1 MSMRRFFA
9 LAVLCPTLTLA
20 QAPISTDLPH
30 NLGAMAGSPMLSV
43 AAQTDGAQ
51 TRTPGLPAVPTEALQ
66 NISNDFL
73 KLQAY
78 WIDRTTILIP
88 SAHLEANGTYRL
100 SSDPDG
106 RLALSP
112 NGVMGGTSV
121 KLAAAGGAMT
131 ASQLGRFP
139 QLASG
144 YAVLRLPA
152 DIAPSQE
159 RAFLTGQLA
168 ISVQNASGT
177 LCYATGVQD
186 AGALDD
192 LYAYAGRLGVIVEHP
207 QAHQEDGSHAG
218 SAEVKIKV
226 WAPTALTM
234 RLQLFLA
241 AEQTAPSRTIAMH
254 EDRGVWTAVLDP
266 QWISHYYLFDEAVY
280 SPTKRAVVENIVSDP
295 YSIDLALNGSKSRIT
310 DMDAKSNKPKG
321 WDEDRAPALERI
333 NDLSIYELHVRDF
346 SIADQTVP
354 VDHRGTYLAFTD
366 SSSDGMRHL
375 RALAGDGLKAVH
387 LLPTFHFNSVN
398 EDKSSWSTT
407 ADLAQFP
414 PDGLEQQ
421 AAVSAIKA
429 TDGYNWGYAPIHYLA
444 PEGAYAVDPNER
456 VREYRSMVM
465 ALHRSGLR
473 VIQDVVFNHTSG
485 FGDSPNS
492 VLDKIVPNYYHR
504 LDSNGDLLTKSCCA
518 DTASEHIM
526 MGKLQQDA
534 ILWNA
539 KHYKIDGFR
548 FDLMEF
554 TFIKNLREIRDA
566 LSKLT
571 LANDGVDGSKIYL
584 YGEGWE
590 MGETA
595 HNALGINATQLNL
608 YGTGVGSF
616 NDRMRD
622 AIRGGHATGDPQVQG
637 FATGL
642 FTSPNS
648 DAAHHASRVE
658 QQTSL
663 LHEEDWIRIGLA
675 GNLRDLRFT
684 DAAGETVTASQVD
697 YNGRPAGYTASPIEA
712 INYVSVHDGQA
723 LFDAIQLKSP
733 EGDTAATRARRQV
746 LAMSLVEL
754 GQGIPF
760 FMAGDDLLRSK
771 DMDTDSYDSGDWFNK
786 IDWSGESN
794 NWGIGLPLAGKNRDQ
809 YAVEKSLLANASLK
823 PDPATIRLTAK
834 MFAEFLRIRY
844 SSRLFRMSTLQEV
857 QDHLH
862 FLNTGTDQIPGVLVM
877 ELDSADSTYGPYQHV
892 LVVSNA
898 TTSEQR
904 ISSASLE
911 GLDLQLHPI
920 QLDSSD
926 PLVRRAMFISPTG
939 TAEVP
944 ALTTAVFVSA
954 Q

>member
-1 MSMRRFFA
+1 MSMRRFLA

-20 QAPISTDLPH
+20 QAPIITPH
-30 NLGAMAGSPMLSV
+30 PHSPAAMAGSPMPSV
-43 AAQTDGAQ
+43 AARTKGIQ
-51 TRTPGLPAVPTEALQ
+51 TRSLGAPAVAPESSQDIRA
-66 NISNDFL
+66 DFS

-88 SAHLEANGTYRL
+88 SVHLETNGTYRL
-100 SSDPDG
+100 SNDVDG
-106 RLALSP
+106 MLALNP
-112 NGVMGGTSV
+112 NGVMGETSV
-121 KLAAAGGAMT
+121 KLERGGAMT
-131 ASQLGRFP
+131 ASQLDRFP

-144 YAVLRLPA
+144 YAVLKLPG
-152 DIAPSQE
+152 DMAPSQY
-159 RAFLTGQLA
+159 RGLLTGQLA
-168 ISVQNASGT
+168 VSVQNADGT
-177 LCYATGVQD
+177 LSYVTGVQD
-186 AGALDD
+186 AGVLDD
-192 LYAYAGRLGVIVEHP
+192 LYAYSGSLGVIVEHP
-207 QAHQEDGSHAG
+207 QAPQEDGSHAG
-218 SAEVKIKV
+218 SGEVKIKV

-241 AEQTAPSRTIAMH
+241 AEQTTPSRTIAMH
-254 EDRGVWTAVLDP
+254 EDRGVWTAILAP

-280 SPTKRAVVENIVSDP
+280 SPVKKAVVENIVTDP

-310 DMDAKSNKPKG
+310 DIDADVNKPKG
-321 WDEDRAPALERI
+321 WDKDHVPALERI

-354 VDHRGTYLAFTD
+354 VEHRGTYLAFTD
-366 SSSDGMRHL
+366 SDSDGMKHL
-375 RALAGDGLKAVH
+375 RALASDGLKAVH

-398 EDKSSWSTT
+398 EDKRTWSTT
-407 ADLAQFP
+407 PDLAQYP

-421 AAVSAIKA
+421 ADVSAIKA

-444 PEGAYAVDPNER
+444 PEGAYAVDPNAR

-485 FGDSPNS
+485 FGDSPSS

-504 LDSNGDLLTKSCCA
+504 LDANGVLLTKSCCA

-554 TFIKNLREIRDA
+554 TFIKNLRELREA

-571 LANDGVDGSKIYL
+571 LAKDGIDGSKIYL

-595 HNALGINATQLNL
+595 HNALGVNATQLNL

-648 DAAHHASRVE
+648 DAAHHASRLD
-658 QQTSL
+658 QRTSL

-684 DAAGETVTASQVD
+684 DAAGETVAASQVD
-697 YNGRPAGYTASPIEA
+697 YNGRPAGYTATPIEA
-712 INYVSVHDGQA
+712 VNYVSVHDGQA

-786 IDWSGESN
+786 IDWSGKSN
-794 NWGIGLPLAGKNRDQ
+794 NWGIGLPLASKNRDQ
-809 YAVEKSLLANASLK
+809 YAMEQPLLANASLK
-823 PDPATIRLTAK
+823 PDAATIRLTAK
-834 MFAEFLRIRY
+834 TFEEFLRIRY
-844 SSRLFRMSTLQEV
+844 SSRLFRMTTAREV
-857 QDHLH
+857 QSHLH
-862 FLNTGTDQIPGVLVM
+862 FLNTGASQVPGVIVM
-877 ELDSADSTYGPYQHV
+877 ELDSTDHTYGPYKHI

-898 TTSEQR
+898 TTTEQK

-911 GLDLQLHPI
+911 GLHFQLHPI
-920 QLDSSD
+920 QRDSSD
-926 PLVRRAMFISPTG
+926 QIVRRAMFISQTG
-939 TAEVP
+939 MADVP
-944 ALTTAVFVSA
+944 PLTTAVFVSA
-954 Q
+954 W

>member
-9 LAVLCPTLTLA
+9 LAVLWPTLTLA
-20 QAPISTDLPH
+20 QAPIVTPLPH
-30 NLGAMAGSPMLSV
+30 SLAATAGSGTLSAV
-43 AAQTDGAQ
+43 DGIP
-51 TRTPGLPAVPTEALQ
+51 TRTVRVPAVPTETSQ
-66 NISNDFL
+66 DISNDFL

-78 WIDRTTILIP
+78 WIDRTTVLIP
-88 SAHLEANGTYRL
+88 SAHLETNSTYRL
-100 SSDPDG
+100 SSNPDG
-106 RLALSP
+106 KLALNP
-112 NGVMGGTSV
+112 NGVTGGTSV
-121 KLAAAGGAMT
+121 KLAAGGAMT

-139 QLASG
+139 QLAVG
-144 YAVLRLPA
+144 YAVLKLPA
-152 DIAPSQE
+152 DMTLSKDH
-159 RAFLTGQLA
+159 AFLRGQLA
-168 ISVQNASGT
+168 VSVQDANGT
-177 LCYATGVQD
+177 LSYATGVQA
-186 AGALDD
+186 AGILDD
-192 LYAYAGRLGVIVEHP
+192 LYAYPGKLGVVVDHP
-207 QAHQEDGSHAG
+207 HSHPGYGAQAQGNGNTELR
-218 SAEVKIKV
+218 IKV
-226 WAPTALTM
+226 WAPTARAM
-234 RLQLFLA
+234 SIRLFLA
-241 AEQTAPSRTIAMH
+241 AEQTVPSKTIAMH
-254 EDRGVWTAVLDP
+254 EDRGVWTAILDP
-266 QWISHYYLFDEAVY
+266 QWISHYYLFDEIVY
-280 SPTKRAVVENIVSDP
+280 SPAKRAIVENIVTDP
-295 YSIDLALNGSKSRIT
+295 YSIDLALNGVKSRIT
-310 DMDAKSNKPKG
+310 DIDADTNKPRG
-321 WDEDRAPALERI
+321 WDEDRAPALARI

-346 SIADQTVP
+346 SIADRTVP
-354 VDHRGTYLAFTD
+354 IDHRGTYLAFTD
-366 SSSDGMRHL
+366 STSDGMKHL
-375 RALAGDGLKAVH
+375 RALADDGLKSVH

-398 EDKSSWSTT
+398 EDKSTWSTT
-407 ADLAQFP
+407 ADLTQYP
-414 PDGLEQQ
+414 PEGLEQQ

-429 TDGYNWGYAPIHYLA
+429 TDGYNWGYAPVHYLA
-444 PEGAYAVDPNER
+444 PEGAYAVNPDDR

-485 FGDSPNS
+485 FGDSPTS
-492 VLDKIVPNYYHR
+492 VLDKVVPNYYHR
-504 LDSNGDLLTKSCCA
+504 LDANGVLLTNSCCA

-554 TFIKNLREIRDA
+554 TFIKNLREIREA

-571 LANDGVDGSKIYL
+571 LTNDGVDGSKIYL

-648 DAAHHASRVE
+648 DAAHHSSRVE

-733 EGDTAATRARRQV
+733 EGDMAATRARRQV

-794 NWGIGLPLAGKNRDQ
+794 NWGIGLPLANKNRDE
-809 YAVEKSLLANASLK
+809 YSVEKSLLANASLK
-823 PDPATIRLTAK
+823 PDAATIRLTAAT
-834 MFAEFLRIRY
+834 FEEFLRIRY

-857 QDHLH
+857 QNHLH
-862 FLNTGTDQIPGVLVM
+862 FLNTRNDQVPGVIVM
-877 ELDSADSTYGPYQHV
+877 ELESADSTYGPYKHV

-898 TTSEQR
+898 TTTEQR
-904 ISSASLE
+904 ISSSNLE
-911 GLDLQLHPI
+911 GLELQLHPV
-920 QLDSSD
+920 QRDSSD
-926 PLVRRAMFISPTG
+926 PVVRQATFISQTG
-939 TAEVP
+939 TADVP
-944 ALTTAVFVSA
+944 PLTTAVFVSA